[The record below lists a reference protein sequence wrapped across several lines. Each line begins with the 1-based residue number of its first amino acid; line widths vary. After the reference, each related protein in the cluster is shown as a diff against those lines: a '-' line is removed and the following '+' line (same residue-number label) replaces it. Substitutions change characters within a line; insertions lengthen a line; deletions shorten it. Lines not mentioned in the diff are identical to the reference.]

1 MVLLVTHKKMEDFV
15 IPIDSAVKSFYTHIL
30 ANPRTILSSK
40 FGDGKSYF
48 LENFRNTDFVKE
60 QFVFLTIY
68 PVNYQVAS
76 NEDIFNL
83 IKRDILFQLML
94 NDMISNSV
102 VIPKDIALWFY
113 LQGNKRSLAAD
124 LIHYM
129 AEIAVPSEHLSK
141 IMMALKGLRLFKD
154 LKKKLESFT
163 EDNSE
168 DNILSKFLDEVNANT
183 VYEEDIITAIIKR
196 AVNDFKRRTNKSVV
210 LIIEDLD
217 RIDPAHLFRILN
229 IFSAH
234 MDYAYKNFTKPDMTQ
249 VGNKFNL
256 DNVVLVGDYSNIR
269 KVFKHF
275 YGEHTDFNGYIG
287 KFLSSKPF
295 MYSLRQERLK
305 YIYERLSTVT
315 GCPVPL
321 VKIVL
326 SEDTL
331 ESKTIRDIIH
341 SFEID
346 NQINKEAKVITDG
359 KNIVLCPAML
369 KLLAVM
375 RRLRISDED
384 MITIPTKVYAKNQNL
399 FLEYIAPYML
409 LTENDNIGTEVNI
422 YYRDEDGIPHQ
433 QRCKINEE
441 TGKGEPSGL
450 FRYSG
455 KEEKTDFS
463 SIINRMLEF
472 IVN

>member
-1 MVLLVTHKKMEDFV
+1 MKDFI
-15 IPIDSAVKSFYTHIL
+15 IPINSAIKSFYSHLL

-48 LENFRNTDFVKE
+48 LESFKNTDFVKE

-68 PVNYQVAS
+68 PVNYRVAS

-94 NDMISNSV
+94 NNMISNAV

-113 LQGNKRSLAAD
+113 LQNNKSSLVSE

-129 AEIAVPSEHLSK
+129 ADIAVPSEQMAK
-141 IMMALKGLRLFKD
+141 IMLAIKGLRLFKD
-154 LKKKLESFT
+154 MKKKIEKFT
-163 EDNSE
+163 KETNED
-168 DNILSKFLDEVNANT
+168 DLLIKFLDNVNRNT
-183 VYEEDIITAIIKR
+183 IYEEDIVTAIIKR
-196 AVNDFKRRTNKSVV
+196 VVNDFKHRTNKTVV

-217 RIDPAHLFRILN
+217 RMDPAHLFRILN

-234 MDYAYKNFTKPDMTQ
+234 MDYVYKNLNKPNDTL

-256 DNVVLVGDYSNIR
+256 DNVVLVGDYSNVR
-269 KVFKHF
+269 KIFKHF

-295 MYSLRQERLK
+295 TYSLREERLK
-305 YIYERLSTVT
+305 YIYEKLALVT
-315 GCPVPL
+315 ESPIEL
-321 VKIVL
+321 VKIVI
-326 SEDTL
+326 SEDKL
-331 ESKTIRDIIH
+331 ENKTIRDIIH

-346 NQINKEAKVITDG
+346 KQIYKEAKVAAEG
-359 KNIVLCPAML
+359 KTVVLCPVML

-375 RRLRISDED
+375 RRLQISDED
-384 MITIPTKVYAKNQNL
+384 MITIPAKVYSQNQNL
-399 FLEYIAPYML
+399 YFEYIAPYML
-409 LTENDNIGTEVNI
+409 LTENGKTSMEVTI
-422 YYRDEDGIPHQ
+422 YYRDEDGVPYG
-433 QRCKINEE
+433 QRCRINEKS
-441 TGKGEPSGL
+441 GKGERSCM
-450 FRYSG
+450 FRCDG
-455 KEEKTDFS
+455 NDERTNFS
-463 SIINRMLEF
+463 AIVKRMLEF

>member
-1 MVLLVTHKKMEDFV
+1 
-15 IPIDSAVKSFYTHIL
+15 
-30 ANPRTILSSK
+30 
-40 FGDGKSYF
+40 
-48 LENFRNTDFVKE
+48 
-60 QFVFLTIY
+60 
-68 PVNYQVAS
+68 
-76 NEDIFNL
+76 
-83 IKRDILFQLML
+83 
-94 NDMISNSV
+94 MISNSV

-113 LQGNKRSLAAD
+113 LQGNKHSLVAD
-124 LIHYM
+124 LVHYM
-129 AEIAVPSEHLSK
+129 AEIAVPSEHLPK
-141 IMMALKGLRLFKD
+141 IMLTLKGLRVFKD
-154 LKKKLESFT
+154 LKKKLENFT
-163 EDNSE
+163 KDNSE
-168 DNILSKFLDEVNANT
+168 DDILSKFMDGVDANT

-234 MDYAYKNFTKPDMTQ
+234 MDYAYKYFTKPGTTL

-269 KVFKHF
+269 KIFKHF

-315 GCPVPL
+315 NCPVPL

-331 ESKTIRDIIH
+331 ENKTIRDIIH

-384 MITIPTKVYAKNQNL
+384 MITIPAKVYAKNQNL
-399 FLEYIAPYML
+399 YIEYIAPYML

-422 YYRDEDGIPHQ
+422 YFRDEDGIPHQ

-455 KEEKTDFS
+455 KEEKTVFS
-463 SIINRMLEF
+463 SIINRMLEY

>member
-1 MVLLVTHKKMEDFV
+1 MENFI
-15 IPIDSAVKSFYTHIL
+15 IPINSAIKRFYSHLL

-48 LENFRNTDFVKE
+48 LENFKNSDFVKE

-94 NDMISNSV
+94 NNMISNAV

-113 LQGNKRSLAAD
+113 LQNNKRSLVAE
-124 LIHYM
+124 LVHYM
-129 AEIAVPSEHLSK
+129 ADIAVPSEQMAK
-141 IMMALKGLRLFKD
+141 IMLAIKGLRLFKD
-154 LKKKLESFT
+154 MKKKIEKFT
-163 EDNSE
+163 KETNED
-168 DNILSKFLDEVNANT
+168 DLLIKFLDNVNRNT
-183 VYEEDIITAIIKR
+183 IYEEDIVTAIIKR
-196 AVNDFKRRTNKSVV
+196 VVNDFKHRTNKTVV

-217 RIDPAHLFRILN
+217 RMDPAHLFRILN

-234 MDYAYKNFTKPDMTQ
+234 MDYVYKNLNKPNDTL

-256 DNVVLVGDYSNIR
+256 DNVVLVGDYSNVR
-269 KVFKHF
+269 KIFKHF

-295 MYSLRQERLK
+295 TYSLREERLK
-305 YIYERLSTVT
+305 YIYEKLALVT
-315 GCPVPL
+315 ESPIEL
-321 VKIVL
+321 VKIVI
-326 SEDTL
+326 SEDKL
-331 ESKTIRDIIH
+331 ENKTIRDIIH

-346 NQINKEAKVITDG
+346 KQIYKEAKVAAEG
-359 KNIVLCPAML
+359 KTVVLCPVML

-375 RRLRISDED
+375 RRLQISDED
-384 MITIPTKVYAKNQNL
+384 MITIPAKVYSQNQNL
-399 FLEYIAPYML
+399 YFEYIAPYML
-409 LTENDNIGTEVNI
+409 LTENGKTSMEVTI
-422 YYRDEDGIPHQ
+422 YYRDEDGVPYG
-433 QRCKINEE
+433 QRCRINEKS
-441 TGKGEPSGL
+441 GKGERSCM
-450 FRYSG
+450 FRCDG
-455 KEEKTDFS
+455 NDERTNFS
-463 SIINRMLEF
+463 AIVKRMLEF

>member
-1 MVLLVTHKKMEDFV
+1 MEDFI
-15 IPIDSAVKSFYTHIL
+15 IPIDSAIMGFYNHLL

-48 LENFRNTDFVKE
+48 LEKFKNTNYVKE
-60 QFVFLTIY
+60 HFVFLTIY

-94 NDMISNSV
+94 NDMISNAV
-102 VIPKDIALWFY
+102 VVPKDIAIWFY
-113 LQGNKRSLAAD
+113 LQSNRHSLVTE
-124 LIHYM
+124 LVHYM

-141 IMMALKGLRLFKD
+141 IMLTIKGLRLFKD
-154 LKKKLESFT
+154 LNKKIEKFT
-163 EDNSE
+163 KEMNED
-168 DNILSKFLDEVNANT
+168 DLLSKFIDDANANT
-183 VYEEDIITAIIKR
+183 VYEEDIVTAIIKR
-196 AVNDFKRRTNKSVV
+196 AVNDFKKRTNKSVV

-234 MDYAYKNFTKPDMTQ
+234 MDYAYKYFTKSDTTL

-256 DNVVLVGDYSNIR
+256 DNIVLVGDYSNIR
-269 KVFKHF
+269 KIFKHF

-295 MYSLRQERLK
+295 AYSLREERLK
-305 YIYERLSTVT
+305 YIYEKLALVT
-315 GCPVPL
+315 GSPVAL
-321 VKIVL
+321 VKIVI
-326 SEDTL
+326 SEDKL
-331 ESKTIRDIIH
+331 ENKTIRDIIH

-346 NQINKEAKVITDG
+346 KQIYKEVKVTAEG
-359 KNIVLCPAML
+359 KTVVLCPVML

-375 RRLRISDED
+375 RRLRITDED
-384 MITIPTKVYAKNQNL
+384 MVTIPTKVYSQNQDL
-399 FLEYIAPYML
+399 FFEYIAPYML
-409 LTENDNIGTEVNI
+409 LTKNDKMGLEVYI
-422 YYRDEDGIPHQ
+422 YNRDEDGIPCQ
-433 QRCKINEE
+433 QRCRIDEKS
-441 TGKGEPSGL
+441 GKGERNGL

-455 KEEKTDFS
+455 S
-463 SIINRMLEF
+463 S
-472 IVN
+472 

>member
-1 MVLLVTHKKMEDFV
+1 MMEDFI
-15 IPIDSAVKSFYTHIL
+15 IPINSAIKSFYSHLL

-48 LENFRNTDFVKE
+48 LENFKNTDFVKD

-94 NDMISNSV
+94 NNMISNAV

-113 LQGNKRSLAAD
+113 LQNNKRSLVAE
-124 LIHYM
+124 LVHYM
-129 AEIAVPSEHLSK
+129 ADIAVPSEQMAK
-141 IMMALKGLRLFKD
+141 IMLAIKGLRLFKD
-154 LKKKLESFT
+154 MKKKIEKFT
-163 EDNSE
+163 KETNED
-168 DNILSKFLDEVNANT
+168 DLLIKFLDNVNRNT
-183 VYEEDIITAIIKR
+183 IYEEDIVTAIIKR
-196 AVNDFKRRTNKSVV
+196 VVNDFKHRTNKTVV

-217 RIDPAHLFRILN
+217 RMDPAHLFRILN

-234 MDYAYKNFTKPDMTQ
+234 MDYVYKNLIKPNDTL

-256 DNVVLVGDYSNIR
+256 DNVVLVGDYSNVR
-269 KVFKHF
+269 KIFKHF

-295 MYSLRQERLK
+295 TYSLREERLK
-305 YIYERLSTVT
+305 YIYEKLALVT
-315 GCPVPL
+315 ESPIEL
-321 VKIVL
+321 VKIVI
-326 SEDTL
+326 SEDKL
-331 ESKTIRDIIH
+331 ENKTIRDIIH

-346 NQINKEAKVITDG
+346 KQIYKEAKVTAEG
-359 KNIVLCPAML
+359 KTVVLCPVML

-375 RRLRISDED
+375 RRLQIPDED
-384 MITIPTKVYAKNQNL
+384 MITIPAKVYTQSQNL
-399 FLEYIAPYML
+399 YFEYIAPYML
-409 LTENDNIGTEVNI
+409 LTENDKTGMEVII
-422 YYRDEDGIPHQ
+422 YYRDEDGVPYG
-433 QRCKINEE
+433 QRCRINEKS
-441 TGKGEPSGL
+441 GKGERSSM
-450 FRYSG
+450 FRCG
-455 KEEKTDFS
+455 GNDERTNFS
-463 SIINRMLEF
+463 AIVERMLEF

>member
-1 MVLLVTHKKMEDFV
+1 MEDFI
-15 IPIDSAVKSFYTHIL
+15 IPIDSAIMGFYNHLL

-48 LENFRNTDFVKE
+48 LEKFKNTNYVKE
-60 QFVFLTIY
+60 HFVFLTIY

-94 NDMISNSV
+94 NDMISNAV
-102 VIPKDIALWFY
+102 VVPKDIALWFY
-113 LQGNKRSLAAD
+113 LQSNRHSLVTE
-124 LIHYM
+124 LVHYM

-141 IMMALKGLRLFKD
+141 IMLTIKGLRLFKD
-154 LKKKLESFT
+154 LNKKIEKFT
-163 EDNSE
+163 KEMNED
-168 DNILSKFLDEVNANT
+168 DLLSKFIDDANANT
-183 VYEEDIITAIIKR
+183 VYEEDIVTAIIKR
-196 AVNDFKRRTNKSVV
+196 AVDDFKRRTNKTVV

-234 MDYAYKNFTKPDMTQ
+234 MDYAYKYFTKPDTTL

-269 KVFKHF
+269 KIFKHF
-275 YGEHTDFNGYIG
+275 YGEHTDFTGYIG

-295 MYSLRQERLK
+295 AYSLREERLK
-305 YIYERLSTVT
+305 YIYEKLALVT
-315 GCPVPL
+315 GSPVAL
-321 VKIVL
+321 VKIVI
-326 SEDTL
+326 SEDKL
-331 ESKTIRDIIH
+331 ENKTIRDIIH

-346 NQINKEAKVITDG
+346 KQIYKEVKVTAEG
-359 KNIVLCPAML
+359 KTVVLCPVML

-375 RRLRISDED
+375 RRLRITDED
-384 MITIPTKVYAKNQNL
+384 MVTIPVSVYSQNQGL
-399 FLEYIAPYML
+399 YFEYIAPYML
-409 LTENDNIGTEVNI
+409 LTENDNMGLEVYI
-422 YYRDEDGIPHQ
+422 YNRDENGIPYQ
-433 QRCKINEE
+433 QRCRIDENS
-441 TGKGEPSGL
+441 GKGERRGL

-455 KEEKTDFS
+455 KEEKTNFS
-463 SIINRMLEF
+463 AIIYRMLEF

>member
-1 MVLLVTHKKMEDFV
+1 MEDFI
-15 IPIDSAVKSFYTHIL
+15 IPIDSAIKGFYNHLL

-48 LENFRNTDFVKE
+48 LENFKNTDFVKE

-76 NEDIFNL
+76 NEDIFTL

-113 LQGNKRSLAAD
+113 LQGNKHSLVAD
-124 LIHYM
+124 LVHYM
-129 AEIAVPSEHLSK
+129 AEIAVPSEHLPK
-141 IMMALKGLRLFKD
+141 IMLTLKGLRVFKD
-154 LKKKLESFT
+154 LKKKLENFT
-163 EDNSE
+163 KDNSE
-168 DNILSKFLDEVNANT
+168 DDILSKFMDGVDANT

-234 MDYAYKNFTKPDMTQ
+234 MDYAYKYFTKPGTTL

-269 KVFKHF
+269 KIFKHF

-315 GCPVPL
+315 NCPVPL

-331 ESKTIRDIIH
+331 ENKTIRDIIH

-384 MITIPTKVYAKNQNL
+384 MITIPAKVYAKNQNL
-399 FLEYIAPYML
+399 YIEYIAPYML

-422 YYRDEDGIPHQ
+422 YFRDEDGIPHQ

-455 KEEKTDFS
+455 KEEKTVFS
-463 SIINRMLEF
+463 SIINRMLEY

>member
-1 MVLLVTHKKMEDFV
+1 MMEDFI
-15 IPIDSAVKSFYTHIL
+15 IPINSAIKSFYSHLL

-48 LENFRNTDFVKE
+48 LENFKNTDFVKE

-94 NDMISNSV
+94 NDMISNAV

-113 LQGNKRSLAAD
+113 LQNNKRSLVAE
-124 LIHYM
+124 LVHYM
-129 AEIAVPSEHLSK
+129 ADIAVPSEQMAK
-141 IMMALKGLRLFKD
+141 IMLAIKGLRLFKD
-154 LKKKLESFT
+154 MKKKIEKFT
-163 EDNSE
+163 KETNED
-168 DNILSKFLDEVNANT
+168 DLLIKFLDNVNRNT
-183 VYEEDIITAIIKR
+183 IYEEDIVTAIIKR
-196 AVNDFKRRTNKSVV
+196 VVNDFKHRTNKTVV

-217 RIDPAHLFRILN
+217 RMDPAHLFRILN

-234 MDYAYKNFTKPDMTQ
+234 MDYVYKNLTKPNDTL

-256 DNVVLVGDYSNIR
+256 DNVVLVGDYSNVR
-269 KVFKHF
+269 KIFKHF

-295 MYSLRQERLK
+295 TYSLREERLK
-305 YIYERLSTVT
+305 YIYEKLALVT
-315 GCPVPL
+315 ESPIEL
-321 VKIVL
+321 VKIVI
-326 SEDTL
+326 SEDKL
-331 ESKTIRDIIH
+331 ENKTIRDIIH

-346 NQINKEAKVITDG
+346 KQIYKEAKVTAEG
-359 KNIVLCPAML
+359 KTVVLCPVML

-375 RRLRISDED
+375 RRLQISDED
-384 MITIPTKVYAKNQNL
+384 MITIPAKVYSQSQNL
-399 FLEYIAPYML
+399 YFEYIAPYML
-409 LTENDNIGTEVNI
+409 LTENGKTSMEVTI
-422 YYRDEDGIPHQ
+422 YYRDEDGVPYG
-433 QRCKINEE
+433 QRCRINEKS
-441 TGKGEPSGL
+441 GKGERSSM
-450 FRYSG
+450 FRCG
-455 KEEKTDFS
+455 GNDERTNFS
-463 SIINRMLEF
+463 AIVERMLEF

>member
-1 MVLLVTHKKMEDFV
+1 MKDFI
-15 IPIDSAVKSFYTHIL
+15 IPINSAIKSFYSHLL

-48 LENFRNTDFVKE
+48 LESFKNTDFVKE

-94 NDMISNSV
+94 NNMISNAV

-113 LQGNKRSLAAD
+113 LQNNKSSLVSE

-129 AEIAVPSEHLSK
+129 ADIAVPSEQMAK
-141 IMMALKGLRLFKD
+141 IMLAIKGLRLFKD
-154 LKKKLESFT
+154 MKKKIEKFT
-163 EDNSE
+163 KETNED
-168 DNILSKFLDEVNANT
+168 DLLIKFLDNVNRNT
-183 VYEEDIITAIIKR
+183 IYEEDIVTAIIKR
-196 AVNDFKRRTNKSVV
+196 VVNDFKHRTNKTVV

-217 RIDPAHLFRILN
+217 RMDPAHLFRILN

-234 MDYAYKNFTKPDMTQ
+234 MDYVYKNLNKPNDTL

-256 DNVVLVGDYSNIR
+256 DNVVLVGDYSNVR
-269 KVFKHF
+269 KIFKHF

-295 MYSLRQERLK
+295 TYSLREERLK
-305 YIYERLSTVT
+305 YIYEKLALVT
-315 GCPVPL
+315 ESPIEL
-321 VKIVL
+321 VKIVI
-326 SEDTL
+326 SEDKL
-331 ESKTIRDIIH
+331 ENKTIRDIIH

-346 NQINKEAKVITDG
+346 KQIYKEAKVAAEG
-359 KNIVLCPAML
+359 KTVVLCPVML

-375 RRLRISDED
+375 RRLQISDED
-384 MITIPTKVYAKNQNL
+384 MITIPAKVYSQNQNL
-399 FLEYIAPYML
+399 YFEYIAPYML
-409 LTENDNIGTEVNI
+409 LTENGKTSMEVTI
-422 YYRDEDGIPHQ
+422 YYRDEDGVPYG
-433 QRCKINEE
+433 QRCRINEKS
-441 TGKGEPSGL
+441 GKGERSCM
-450 FRYSG
+450 FRCDG
-455 KEEKTDFS
+455 NDERTNFS
-463 SIINRMLEF
+463 AIVKRMLEF